1 MVINMDELS
10 MKLVRLTNDYI
21 VPAASV
27 LAITDVLNLPGF
39 RFFIVS
45 FMFMVAVVI
54 FGTEAIDVVR
64 GGLMETTGS
73 RSVQAL

>member
-21 VPAASV
+21 VPAAPV

-54 FGTEAIDVVR
+54 FGTVAIDVVR

>member
-21 VPAASV
+21 VPAAFV

>member
-10 MKLVRLTNDYI
+10 MKLVRLTKDYI
-21 VPAASV
+21 VPAAPV

-54 FGTEAIDVVR
+54 FGTVAIDVVR

>member
-54 FGTEAIDVVR
+54 FGTVAIDVVR

>member
-1 MVINMDELS
+1 